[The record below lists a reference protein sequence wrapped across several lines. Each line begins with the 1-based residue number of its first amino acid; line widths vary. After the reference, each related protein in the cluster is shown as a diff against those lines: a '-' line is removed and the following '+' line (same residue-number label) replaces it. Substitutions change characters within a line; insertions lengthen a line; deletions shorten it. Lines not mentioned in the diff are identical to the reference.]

1 MDVNMLLE
9 SIRESLH
16 QVGVFLPRL
25 LLAIVILIIGWVI
38 AKAARFAVVKALRA
52 INFSVVTEKAGV
64 DHFLKQGGAHI
75 DTVRVLGSLSYWLVI
90 LAALM
95 IASNSLDL
103 AYVTDLIGRIV
114 LFVPKVMVAVVIL
127 VFGVYF
133 ARFVG
138 AALTTY
144 LRNIGVGEAGLV
156 GRLALYAIVVFVI
169 MIALDQ
175 MGLGDIIR
183 QAFLIIVAAIALG
196 LALAFGLGGQKRAA
210 ELNEP
215 VKRER
220 CDQPWFDEAVHGG
233 LAGPALPAGRD
244 LGRGRRELR
253 AVFRARRRCRA
264 VPVRP
269 ERPPPDRAHCAA
281 RADRSGLALLPAG
294 RTTGAAL
301 RLSRSG
307 ALRSAVRYALQ
318 SEKAAARS
326 VRPFDRGHAAL
337 ERRAFRVS
345 RRQQARG

>member
-9 SIRESLH
+9 SIRESLR
-16 QVGVFLPRL
+16 QIGAFLPRL
-25 LLAIVILIIGWVI
+25 LLAIVILIIGWLV
-38 AKAARFAVVKALRA
+38 AKAVRFAIVKALRT
-52 INFSVVTEKAGV
+52 INFNVVTEKAGI
-64 DHFLKQGGAHI
+64 DHFLKQGGADI

-103 AYVTDLIGRIV
+103 AYVTDLIGRVV

-183 QAFLIIVAAIALG
+183 QAFLILVAAIALG

-210 ELNEP
+210 ELI
-215 VKRER
+215 ER
-220 CDQPWFDEAVHGG
+220 WSRHSVE
-233 LAGPALPAGRD
+233 
-244 LGRGRRELR
+244 EKS
-253 AVFRARRRCRA
+253 
-264 VPVRP
+264 
-269 ERPPPDRAHCAA
+269 AA
-281 RADRSGLALLPAG
+281 RGQTKSVLR
-294 RTTGAAL
+294 RTT
-301 RLSRSG
+301 SWFTVRSDP
-307 ALRSAVRYALQ
+307 
-318 SEKAAARS
+318 
-326 VRPFDRGHAAL
+326 RPT
-337 ERRAFRVS
+337 RR
-345 RRQQARG
+345 

>member
-16 QVGVFLPRL
+16 QIGVFLPRL
-25 LLAIVILIIGWVI
+25 LLAIVILIAGWLI
-38 AKAARFAVVKALRA
+38 AKTVRFAIIRALRA
-52 INFSVVTEKAGV
+52 INFNVVTEKAGI
-64 DHFLKQGGAHI
+64 DHFLKQGGADI

-210 ELNEP
+210 ELI
-215 VKRER
+215 ER
-220 CDQPWFDEAVHGG
+220 WSRHSVEDKSAT
-233 LAGPALPAGRD
+233 
-244 LGRGRRELR
+244 RGQ
-253 AVFRARRRCRA
+253 
-264 VPVRP
+264 
-269 ERPPPDRAHCAA
+269 
-281 RADRSGLALLPAG
+281 
-294 RTTGAAL
+294 T
-301 RLSRSG
+301 
-307 ALRSAVRYALQ
+307 
-318 SEKAAARS
+318 KS
-326 VRPFDRGHAAL
+326 VL
-337 ERRAFRVS
+337 
-345 RRQQARG
+345 

>member
-9 SIRESLH
+9 SIRESLL
-16 QVGVFLPRL
+16 QIGAFLPRL
-25 LLAIVILIIGWVI
+25 LLAIVILIIGWLV
-38 AKAARFAVVKALRA
+38 AKAVRFAIVKALRA
-52 INFSVVTEKAGV
+52 INFNVVTEKAGI
-64 DHFLKQGGAHI
+64 DHFLKEGGTDI
-75 DTVRVLGSLSYWLVI
+75 DTIRILGSLSYWLVI

-95 IASNSLDL
+95 VASNTLDL

-210 ELNEP
+210 ELI
-215 VKRER
+215 ER
-220 CDQPWFDEAVHGG
+220 WSRHSVEDKS
-233 LAGPALPAGRD
+233 
-244 LGRGRRELR
+244 
-253 AVFRARRRCRA
+253 
-264 VPVRP
+264 
-269 ERPPPDRAHCAA
+269 AA
-281 RADRSGLALLPAG
+281 RGQ
-294 RTTGAAL
+294 T
-301 RLSRSG
+301 
-307 ALRSAVRYALQ
+307 
-318 SEKAAARS
+318 KS
-326 VRPFDRGHAAL
+326 VL
-337 ERRAFRVS
+337 
-345 RRQQARG
+345 